1 MDPEIPPF
9 TLDYVTT
16 EQTTFISIQGDLYIN
31 RSVPIRSTVNMSCLY
46 DGKYNDNN
54 SYTTNIYKHLK
65 PHIHVK
71 GYQLSLTLL
80 SLS

>member
-54 SYTTNIYKHLK
+54 SYTTNICKILYMY
-65 PHIHVK
+65 VK